1 MAVIFARRMSKLLH
15 FLGSLQ
21 RYANQCQGAPYEHG
35 TTGEAVLLAEGIDG
49 SNIIPLGAGM
59 DVEPWRRI
67 RCFWA
72 MVA

>member
-1 MAVIFARRMSKLLH
+1 MSKLLH

-35 TTGEAVLLAEGIDG
+35 TTGEAMLLAEGIDG

-59 DVEPWRRI
+59 DVEPMATHPL
-67 RCFWA
+67 FLG